1 MIKLV
6 ELVFELVNQ
15 PNLESTGALK
25 NEKAKS
31 RKLLI
36 PNFNLKNDITKGKE
50 GLLPKDNIELQ
61 CSFIILVMCMY

>member
-6 ELVFELVNQ
+6 EPVLEPVNQ
-15 PNLESTGALK
+15 PNMESTRALK

-36 PNFNLKNDITKGKE
+36 PNFNFKNDITKGKE

-61 CSFIILVMCMY
+61 CSL